1 LSSRRRIVAI
11 RIAGESRFIAAEDAA
26 LYRDALGCVLPVGLA
41 SALLAPAVE
50 PMEQLL
56 LRYARTH
63 APFAAAQLALRF
75 DLLPAQ
81 AEVALGLLEAR
92 GRLLS
97 GEFRPGGRE
106 HEWCDAEVL
115 RRIRRRTMAKLR
127 GEVAAVE
134 ARVLARFLP
143 AWHGIGA
150 AQGGERRLDD
160 MLAQL
165 EGVPLPF
172 SDLERM
178 ILPARVRDFDPRM
191 LDERGALGKLV
202 WVGCGALGERDGR
215 VALYRRERAGL
226 LVDVLDVPAELGTL
240 HRAMLE
246 HLERRGASFFAGLL
260 AIAGAASERQ
270 VFDALW
276 DLVWAGLVTNDTF
289 NPLRALAA
297 RAEKRRPGKNAPS
310 PAAGRWSLV
319 AQLVTGP
326 VDATRR
332 AHARSLVLL
341 DRWGIVAR
349 DALAAEAIA
358 GGFSAVYPVLRAME
372 EAGKIRRGHFVDG
385 LGGAQFA
392 FAGAVDQLRAVRDRS
407 GPREVVL
414 LAATDPANAYG
425 AVLPWPT
432 SMQRA
437 DAEVGRPRR
446 AAGAAVV
453 LVDGELALY
462 LDRGG
467 RQVLSFP
474 AVGGDAFVS
483 AAAALR
489 QLLLD
494 RRRRA
499 LRIERIDGEPALDSP
514 LRAAFEQ
521 AGFRAEYKGL
531 ALDRFAAERSTD
543 RTSP

>member
-1 LSSRRRIVAI
+1 
-11 RIAGESRFIAAEDAA
+11 
-26 LYRDALGCVLPVGLA
+26 
-41 SALLAPAVE
+41 
-50 PMEQLL
+50 
-56 LRYARTH
+56 
-63 APFAAAQLALRF
+63 
-75 DLLPAQ
+75 LPAQ

-143 AWHGIGA
+143 SWHGIGA
-150 AQGGERRLDD
+150 AHGGERRLDD
-160 MLAQL
+160 ALAQL

-226 LVDVLDVPAELGTL
+226 LVDVLGAPAELGTL

-246 HLERRGASFFAGLL
+246 HLELRGASFFAGLL

-297 RAEKRRPGKNAPS
+297 RAEKRRPGRNAPS

-326 VDATRR
+326 VDVTRR

-392 FAGAVDQLRAVRDRS
+392 FAGAVDQLRAARDRS
-407 GPREVVL
+407 DQADFVL

-425 AVLPWPT
+425 AVLPWPAPT
-432 SMQRA
+432 QRA
-437 DAEVGRPRR
+437 DAEAARPRR

-453 LVDGELALY
+453 LADGELALY

-474 AVGGDAFVS
+474 TVGGGGAFASAVG
-483 AAAALR
+483 ALR
-489 QLLLD
+489 GLLAD

-499 LRIERIDGEPALDSP
+499 LRIERIDGEVALDSP
-514 LRAAFEQ
+514 LRRAFEQ

-531 ALDRFAAERSTD
+531 ALDRFAAESAPA

>member
-1 LSSRRRIVAI
+1 
-11 RIAGESRFIAAEDAA
+11 
-26 LYRDALGCVLPVGLA
+26 
-41 SALLAPAVE
+41 
-50 PMEQLL
+50 
-56 LRYARTH
+56 
-63 APFAAAQLALRF
+63 
-75 DLLPAQ
+75 
-81 AEVALGLLEAR
+81 VALGLLEAR

-106 HEWCDAEVL
+106 REWCDAEVL

-150 AQGGERRLDD
+150 GHGGERRLDEA
-160 MLAQL
+160 LAQL

-172 SDLERM
+172 SALERM

-226 LVDVLDVPAELGTL
+226 LVEVSEVPAELGAL
-240 HRAMLE
+240 HRAMLD
-246 HLERRGASFFAGLL
+246 HLERRGASFFAELL
-260 AIAGAASERQ
+260 AIAGSATERQ

-297 RAEKRRPGKNAPS
+297 RAPRQPSGSSSQRRPGKNAPS

-319 AQLVTGP
+319 AQLAPTP
-326 VDATRR
+326 ADATRR
-332 AHARSLVLL
+332 AHARALVLL
-341 DRWGIVAR
+341 DRWGVVAR
-349 DALAAEAIA
+349 DALAAEAIP

-392 FAGAVDQLRAVRDRS
+392 FAGAVDQLRAA
-407 GPREVVL
+407 RERGDGSAGSQAREAVL

-425 AVLPWPT
+425 AVLPWPA
-432 SMQRA
+432 SRRQ
-437 DAEVGRPRR
+437 DAGQPRR
-446 AAGAAVV
+446 SAGASVV
-453 LVDGELALY
+453 LVDGDLALH

-467 RQVLSFP
+467 RQLLSFP
-474 AVGGDAFVS
+474 AAGGNEVVAL
-483 AAAALR
+483 AAGALR
-489 QLLLD
+489 GLLAD

-499 LRIERIDGEPALDSP
+499 LRIERIDGESALDSP
-514 LRAAFEQ
+514 LRSAFEQ

-531 ALDRFAAERSTD
+531 ALDRFGAERSTD
-543 RTSP
+543 RASP